1 MANRQTISFIKR
13 RLDEAGIYPV
23 SRYGQN
29 FLTDLNL
36 VRMIADSAEL
46 GPQDIALEIGT
57 GTGSLTAMIA
67 EKAGHVITVE
77 IDKNL
82 HQLAREELAS
92 FKNITFLQQDAL
104 RNKNNLSQELLD
116 TIATAMSQI
125 ENAQLKL
132 VANLPYNIATPII
145 SNLLTYEDFVPTS
158 MTATIQKELG
168 ERIVARPATSDF
180 GSLSLWIQAQ
190 CDAEIVRIMN
200 PSVFWPRPKVH
211 SAIVHIVTNP
221 EKRARIKDLKN
232 YHQFIRSVFIH
243 RRKYLRSVLVTV
255 FKNQLT
261 RQDVDEVLESM
272 GLKGEYRA
280 EQLAVAVMIELC
292 ERLYDRV
299 AAVEQEGNSQ

>member
-92 FKNITFLQQDAL
+92 FNNITFLQQDAL

-125 ENAQLKL
+125 DNAQLKL
-132 VANLPYNIATPII
+132 VANLPYNIATPPI

-168 ERIVARPATSDF
+168 DRIVARPATSDF

-221 EKRARIKDLKN
+221 VKRARIKDLKN
-232 YHQFIRSVFIH
+232 YQQFIRSVFIH
-243 RRKYLRSVLVTV
+243 RRKYLRSVLITV

-292 ERLYDRV
+292 ERLYERV
-299 AAVEQEGNSQ
+299 AAVEQEGNAQ

>member
-92 FKNITFLQQDAL
+92 FNNITFLQQDAL

-168 ERIVARPATSDF
+168 DRIVARPATSDF

-232 YHQFIRSVFIH
+232 YQQFIRSVFIH

-292 ERLYDRV
+292 ERLYERV

>member
-92 FKNITFLQQDAL
+92 FNNITFLQQDAL

-168 ERIVARPATSDF
+168 DRIVARPATSDF

>member
-13 RLDEAGIYPV
+13 RLGEAGIYPV

-36 VRMIADSAEL
+36 VRIIADSAEL
-46 GPQDIALEIGT
+46 GPQDVALEIGT
-57 GTGSLTAMIA
+57 GTGSLSAMIA

-77 IDKNL
+77 IDNNL

-92 FKNITFLQQDAL
+92 FNNITFLQQDAL
-104 RNKNNLSQELLD
+104 RNKNNFSQELLD
-116 TIATAMSQI
+116 TIATAMAQI
-125 ENAQLKL
+125 DNAQLKL

-145 SNLLTYEDFVPTS
+145 SNLLTLEEFVPTS

-168 ERIVARPATSDF
+168 DRIVARPATSDF
-180 GSLSLWIQAQ
+180 GSLSLWIQGQ

-221 EKRARIKDLKN
+221 EKRSRIKNLKH
-232 YHQFIRSVFIH
+232 YQQFIRAVFIH
-243 RRKYLRSVLVTV
+243 RRKYLRSVLITV

-261 RQDVDEVLESM
+261 RQDVDEVLQSM

-292 ERLYDRV
+292 ERLYERV
-299 AAVEQEGNSQ
+299 AAVEQEGNTT

>member
-1 MANRQTISFIKR
+1 M
-13 RLDEAGIYPV
+13 YPV

-92 FKNITFLQQDAL
+92 FNNITFLQQDAL

-168 ERIVARPATSDF
+168 DRIVARPATSDF

-232 YHQFIRSVFIH
+232 YQQFIRSVFIH

>member
-92 FKNITFLQQDAL
+92 FNNITFLQQDAL

-168 ERIVARPATSDF
+168 DRIVARPATSDF

-232 YHQFIRSVFIH
+232 YQQFIRSVFIH

>member
-1 MANRQTISFIKR
+1 MVNRQTISFIKR

-92 FKNITFLQQDAL
+92 FNNITFLQQDAL

-132 VANLPYNIATPII
+132 VANLPYNIATPVI

-168 ERIVARPATSDF
+168 DRIVARPATSDF

-232 YHQFIRSVFIH
+232 YQQFIRSVFIH

-292 ERLYDRV
+292 ERLYERV

>member
-92 FKNITFLQQDAL
+92 FNNITFLQQDAL

-168 ERIVARPATSDF
+168 DRIVARPATSDF

-292 ERLYDRV
+292 ERLYERV

>member
-1 MANRQTISFIKR
+1 MANRQTISFLKR
-13 RLDEAGIYPV
+13 RLGEAGIYPV

-104 RNKNNLSQELLD
+104 RNKNNFSQELLD

-125 ENAQLKL
+125 DNAQLKL

-168 ERIVARPATSDF
+168 DRIVARPATSDF

-221 EKRARIKDLKN
+221 EKRARIKDLKK
-232 YHQFIRSVFIH
+232 YQQFIRSVFIH
-243 RRKYLRSVLVTV
+243 RRKYLRSVLITV

-292 ERLYDRV
+292 ERLNERV
-299 AAVEQEGNSQ
+299 AAIEQEGNS

>member
-1 MANRQTISFIKR
+1 M
-13 RLDEAGIYPV
+13 YPV

-92 FKNITFLQQDAL
+92 FNNITFLQQDAL

-168 ERIVARPATSDF
+168 DRIVARPATSDF

-232 YHQFIRSVFIH
+232 YQQFIRSVFIH

-292 ERLYDRV
+292 ERLYERV

>member
-92 FKNITFLQQDAL
+92 FNNITFLQQDAL

-132 VANLPYNIATPII
+132 VANLPYNIATPVI

-168 ERIVARPATSDF
+168 DRIVARPATSDF

-232 YHQFIRSVFIH
+232 YQQFIRSVFIH

-292 ERLYDRV
+292 ERLYERV

>member
-1 MANRQTISFIKR
+1 MTNRQTISFIKR

-92 FKNITFLQQDAL
+92 FNNITFLQQDAL

-168 ERIVARPATSDF
+168 DRIVARPATSDF

-232 YHQFIRSVFIH
+232 YQQFIRSVFIH
-243 RRKYLRSVLVTV
+243 RRKYLRSVLITV

-292 ERLYDRV
+292 ERLYERV

>member
-92 FKNITFLQQDAL
+92 FNNITFLQQDAL

-168 ERIVARPATSDF
+168 DRIVARPATSDF

-232 YHQFIRSVFIH
+232 YQQFIRSVFIH
-243 RRKYLRSVLVTV
+243 RRKYLRSVLITV

-299 AAVEQEGNSQ
+299 AAVDQEGNSQ

>member
-13 RLDEAGIYPV
+13 RLSEAGIYPV

-92 FKNITFLQQDAL
+92 FNNITFLQQDAL
-104 RNKNNLSQELLD
+104 RNKNNFSQELLD
-116 TIATAMSQI
+116 TIATAMAQI
-125 ENAQLKL
+125 DNAQLKL

-145 SNLLTYEDFVPTS
+145 SNLLTLEEFFPTS

-168 ERIVARPATSDF
+168 DRRVILQITYSSAPPAVREPRAER
-180 GSLSLWIQAQ
+180 
-190 CDAEIVRIMN
+190 
-200 PSVFWPRPKVH
+200 
-211 SAIVHIVTNP
+211 
-221 EKRARIKDLKN
+221 
-232 YHQFIRSVFIH
+232 RSVHHVQLHGKRVFLRWNCTRH
-243 RRKYLRSVLVTV
+243 FPLPLAASASSSWLCRELAHARYQCEFQLLLLVRRQVAGRQQRRLELGVSAPRRS
-255 FKNQLT
+255 F
-261 RQDVDEVLESM
+261 RFDDSAPEPP
-272 GLKGEYRA
+272 GRRA
-280 EQLAVAVMIELC
+280 SWWITLGSTPAFLSC
-292 ERLYDRV
+292 
-299 AAVEQEGNSQ
+299 

>member
-92 FKNITFLQQDAL
+92 FNNITFLQQDAL
-104 RNKNNLSQELLD
+104 RNKNNFSQELLD

-168 ERIVARPATSDF
+168 DRIVARPATSDF

-232 YHQFIRSVFIH
+232 YQQFIRSVFIH

-292 ERLYDRV
+292 ERLYERV

>member
-92 FKNITFLQQDAL
+92 FNNITFLQQDAL
-104 RNKNNLSQELLD
+104 RNKNNFSQELLD

-132 VANLPYNIATPII
+132 VANLPYNIATPVI

-168 ERIVARPATSDF
+168 DRIVARPATSDF

-292 ERLYDRV
+292 ERLYERV

>member
-13 RLDEAGIYPV
+13 RLSEAGIYPV

-36 VRMIADSAEL
+36 VRMIADSAKL
-46 GPQDIALEIGT
+46 GPQDVALEIGT

-92 FKNITFLQQDAL
+92 FNNITFLQQDAL
-104 RNKNNLSQELLD
+104 RNKNNFSQELLD
-116 TIATAMSQI
+116 TIATAMAQI
-125 ENAQLKL
+125 DNAQLKL

-145 SNLLTYEDFVPTS
+145 SNLLTHEEFVPTS

-211 SAIVHIVTNP
+211 SAIVHIVTNL
-221 EKRARIKDLKN
+221 EKRARIKNLKN
-232 YHQFIRSVFIH
+232 YQQFIRSVFIH
-243 RRKYLRSVLVTV
+243 RRKYLRSVLITV

-261 RQDVDEVLESM
+261 RQDVDETLESM

-292 ERLYDRV
+292 ERLYERV
-299 AAVEQEGNSQ
+299 AAVEQESDAQ

>member
-92 FKNITFLQQDAL
+92 FNNITFLQQDAL

-168 ERIVARPATSDF
+168 DRIVARPATSDF

-232 YHQFIRSVFIH
+232 YQQFIRSVFIH
-243 RRKYLRSVLVTV
+243 RRKYLRSVLITV

-292 ERLYDRV
+292 ERLYERV
-299 AAVEQEGNSQ
+299 AAVEQEGNAQ

>member
-1 MANRQTISFIKR
+1 MTNRQTISFIKR

-92 FKNITFLQQDAL
+92 FNNITFLQQDAL

-168 ERIVARPATSDF
+168 DRIVARPATSDF

-232 YHQFIRSVFIH
+232 YQQFIRSVFIH

-261 RQDVDEVLESM
+261 RHDVDEVLESM

-292 ERLYDRV
+292 ERLYERV

>member
-1 MANRQTISFIKR
+1 MANRQTISFLKR
-13 RLDEAGIYPV
+13 RLGEAGIYPV

-46 GPQDIALEIGT
+46 GPQDVALEIGT

-82 HQLAREELAS
+82 YQLAREELAS
-92 FKNITFLQQDAL
+92 FENITFLQQDAL
-104 RNKNNLSQELLD
+104 RNKNNFSQELLD
-116 TIATAMSQI
+116 AIATAMSQI
-125 ENAQLKL
+125 DNAQLKL

-145 SNLLTYEDFVPTS
+145 SNLLTCEEFVPTS

-168 ERIVARPATSDF
+168 DRIVARPATSDF

-211 SAIVHIVTNP
+211 SAIVHIATNP
-221 EKRARIKDLKN
+221 EKRARIKNLKN
-232 YHQFIRSVFIH
+232 YQHFIRSVFIH
-243 RRKYLRSVLVTV
+243 RRKYLRSVLITV
-255 FKNQLT
+255 FKHQLT
-261 RQDVDEVLESM
+261 RQDVDDVLESM

-292 ERLYDRV
+292 ERLYERV
-299 AAVEQEGNSQ
+299 ATIEQEGTSQ

>member
-1 MANRQTISFIKR
+1 MTNRQTISFIKR

-92 FKNITFLQQDAL
+92 FNNITFLQQDAL
-104 RNKNNLSQELLD
+104 RNKNNFSQELLD

-168 ERIVARPATSDF
+168 DRIVARPATSDF

-292 ERLYDRV
+292 ERLYERV

>member
-92 FKNITFLQQDAL
+92 FNNITFLQQDAL

-168 ERIVARPATSDF
+168 DRIVARPATSDF

-243 RRKYLRSVLVTV
+243 RRKYLRSVLITV

-292 ERLYDRV
+292 ERLYERV

>member
-1 MANRQTISFIKR
+1 MTNRQTISFIKR

-92 FKNITFLQQDAL
+92 FNNITFLQQDAL

-168 ERIVARPATSDF
+168 DRIVARPATSDF

-232 YHQFIRSVFIH
+232 YQQFIRSVFIH

-292 ERLYDRV
+292 ERLYERV